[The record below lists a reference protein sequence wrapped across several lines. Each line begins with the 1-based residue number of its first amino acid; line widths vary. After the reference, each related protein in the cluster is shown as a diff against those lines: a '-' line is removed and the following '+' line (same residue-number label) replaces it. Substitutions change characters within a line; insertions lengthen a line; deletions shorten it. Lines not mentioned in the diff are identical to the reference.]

1 MTRDEFLEAVRTER
15 ARFDAASERLDAERM
30 VSATLEDGRTAK
42 DILAH
47 VAWYDGQMVGVLRAR
62 ALVGSELWELPQPER
77 NAIILKENKER
88 SLDEVLSESRTVFK
102 ELSGQLATLEEEE
115 VHEAGRF
122 ADMPEEWEPIEMFA
136 GNTHEHYAGHL
147 PELEELLGA

>member
-1 MTRDEFLEAVRTER
+1 MTRDEFLAAVRTER
-15 ARFDAASERLDAERM
+15 ARFDAAAERLDAERM

-62 ALVGSELWELPQPER
+62 ALVGSELWELSQPER
-77 NAIILKENKER
+77 NAIILKENKQR
-88 SLDEVLSESRTVFK
+88 PLDDVLSESRHVFE
-102 ELSGQLATLEEEE
+102 ELSGLMETLEEEE
-115 VHEAGRF
+115 LREAGRF
-122 ADMPEEWEPIEMFA
+122 AEMPDEWEPIEMFA
-136 GNTHEHYAGHL
+136 GNTYEHYAGHL